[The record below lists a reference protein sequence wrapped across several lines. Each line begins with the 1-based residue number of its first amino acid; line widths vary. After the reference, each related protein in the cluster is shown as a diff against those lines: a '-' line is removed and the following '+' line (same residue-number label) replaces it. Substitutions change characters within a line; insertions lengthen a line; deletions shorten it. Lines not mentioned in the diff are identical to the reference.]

1 MIGTGYVGLVSGT
14 CFADMGFNVTCVDID
29 AEKIRKLE
37 EENIIPIHEPGL
49 AELVAKNVAAKRLH
63 FTTNLATCVPNSDAV
78 FIAVGT
84 PQDEDGS
91 ADMQYV
97 LAAAKQV
104 AAHLQGYTAIVNK
117 STVPVGTA
125 QEVHNVIQTANNSA
139 KFDVISN
146 PEFLREGNAI
156 EDFMNPDRVVVGLK
170 SEAAHAMMTK
180 LYTPLTN
187 KGFPLII
194 TDPTSS
200 ELIKY
205 AANAFLA
212 MKITFVNELAALCDV
227 VGADIQQVAGG
238 IGSDARIGEKFL
250 QPGPGYGGSCFPKDT
265 NAIAKIGRDALVPLS
280 LIENTIE
287 ANKRIKKSMVERI
300 ERAVGDDLKGKTVGV
315 LGLAFKANTDDMRDA
330 PALTILPDLAAAG
343 AIIQA
348 YDPEAM
354 QEATRLLP
362 QITLTTSAEEAAQS
376 ADILV
381 ILTEWPE
388 FADLNYKELA
398 TTMRGQHILDLRNL
412 LNPEDINAAGLTYTR
427 LGQSHAK
434 MAPFKKLLP
443 KKLFGLIPAQK

>member
-1 MIGTGYVGLVSGT
+1 MTHTLNITMIGTGYVGLVSGT

-37 EENIIPIHEPGL
+37 EEAIIPIHEPGL
-49 AELVAKNVAAKRLH
+49 AELVAKNVAENRLH
-63 FTTNLATCVPNSDAV
+63 FTTDLATCVPTSDAV

-104 AAHLQGYTAIVNK
+104 AQHLQGYTAIVNK

-125 QEVHNVIQTANNSA
+125 AEVTAVIEKTNPQA
-139 KFDVISN
+139 KFDVVSN

-156 EDFMNPDRVVVGLK
+156 HDFMNPDRVVVGLQ
-170 SEAAHAMMTK
+170 SDAACTLMTK
-180 LYTPLTN
+180 LYTPLTS

-212 MKITFVNELAALCDV
+212 MKITYVNELAALCDV

-238 IGSDARIGEKFL
+238 IGSDSRIGEKFL

-280 LIENTIE
+280 LIEETIA
-287 ANKRIKKSMVERI
+287 ANQRIKTSMVERI
-300 ERAVGDDLKGKTVGV
+300 ERALDGSLKGKTIGI

-330 PALTILPDLAAAG
+330 PALTIVPELLQAG
-343 AIIQA
+343 ATVQA
-348 YDPEAM
+348 YDPEAAH
-354 QEATRLLP
+354 EATRLLP
-362 QITLTTSAEEAAQS
+362 AVNLTDNAEAAAQN

-381 ILTEWPE
+381 VLTEWPE
-388 FADLNYKELA
+388 F
-398 TTMRGQHILDLRNL
+398 TTLDYQAIARQMNGNTVLDLRNL
-412 LNPEDINAAGLTYTR
+412 LNEEDIKAAGLSYVR
-427 LGQSHAK
+427 LGQSQNK
-434 MAPFKKLLP
+434 MAPFKKL
-443 KKLFGLIPAQK
+443 IA